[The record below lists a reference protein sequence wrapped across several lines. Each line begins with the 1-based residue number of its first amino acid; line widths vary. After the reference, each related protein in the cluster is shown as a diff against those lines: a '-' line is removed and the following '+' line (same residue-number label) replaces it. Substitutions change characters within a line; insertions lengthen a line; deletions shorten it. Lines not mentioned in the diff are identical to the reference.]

1 MDVSVSHQRVLLNI
15 ATLYGRID
23 KESRRGVSC
32 GGGVVKV
39 RASVALS
46 HVQRAR
52 ASKRQPV
59 TGDPRFRFEPAL
71 PVGPQRLLA
80 QPYHALAFDT
90 IILALQCLLPLL
102 SADQIAVRQILCK
115 VSQRIW
121 TATADCNRCTCLECA
136 FIIASNIDIDVHF
149 RRTTLQLMAP
159 VPLEVYDGTCSSPCT
174 R

>member
-39 RASVALS
+39 RASSVAFITCAAGS
-46 HVQRAR
+46 GFK
-52 ASKRQPV
+52 AS
-59 TGDPRFRFEPAL
+59 TGDQRPAL

-115 VSQRIW
+115 VSRRIW

-136 FIIASNIDIDVHF
+136 FIIASNVDIDVHF
-149 RRTTLQLMAP
+149 RRTTLQLMAL
-159 VPLEVYDGTCSSPCT
+159 VPLEVYDGTCSYPCT